1 MSTPATR
8 KCVVSNDDDNNEILS
23 RVMTG
28 ILTFTNNSEDGGD
41 TVVCIHTKNEGRD
54 KFENDE

>member
-1 MSTPATR
+1 
-8 KCVVSNDDDNNEILS
+8 
-23 RVMTG
+23 MTG